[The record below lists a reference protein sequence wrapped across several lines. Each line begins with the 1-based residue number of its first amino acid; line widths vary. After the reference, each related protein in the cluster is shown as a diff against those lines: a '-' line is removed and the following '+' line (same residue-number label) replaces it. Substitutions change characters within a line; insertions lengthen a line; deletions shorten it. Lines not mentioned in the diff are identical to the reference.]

1 MSERKDKDLRNA
13 SVRGP
18 MEFTDL
24 IARIFKDCSLLL
36 LIGLCLFS
44 LMAVMGY
51 DTKDP
56 GWSHVAYQPV
66 VTNWTGLI
74 GALWADIGFSFIGL
88 CAWGVPFM
96 LLFPCVRLYQRKNVS
111 VLDSLPFV
119 MLRIVGGLVFIF
131 SACGLL
137 SLHLS
142 NKALNYPFTSGG
154 IIGQAFSDWMVSWFS
169 LYGSSFTLFFS
180 AAIGWTL
187 FMELSWKELSI
198 ALGGALLLCVESVV
212 NLFSG
217 HESTF
222 DKAPQNG
229 QETPNFSSTSQ
240 YHLTE
245 PSTASHSILANSEL
259 ERPVIPTDNSERPPS
274 VIDQSLN
281 AEKVDSQQYSSDA
294 ISFLDDQSPV
304 QSPADRLQSQAHS
317 SFMAKIASK
326 FSKKIKQP
334 RITPIDSDL
343 DDNLHSDNPALQ
355 SLTTATGDKE
365 YGEREAH
372 LEKPLPI
379 LTKVNLSV
387 SRRTQNISTPPEKCE
402 AQPAEP
408 VNQASTEA
416 GSSNHAVSVPA
427 GSDVNLN
434 SVDVAQNISE
444 ENQSTK
450 RQLKIVPLSET
461 HLSTLSEDSAFV
473 NQQQSNKL
481 ASVLELPDVG
491 LLDPPEL
498 QTEVGY
504 TQQQLE
510 DMSRL
515 LEVKLKDF
523 GVIIEVVE
531 VNPGPV
537 ITRFEIQ
544 PAPGVKSSKIVNL
557 AKDLARSLAV
567 MSVRVVEV
575 IPGKSV
581 MGIEIPNISRKMV
594 RLSEVLSAD
603 VYQSAA
609 SRLTLALGNDIAGN
623 PVVANLAKMPH
634 LLVAGTTGS
643 GKSVGV
649 NAMILSLLFKAGPEE
664 VRLMLVDPKMLE
676 LSIYEGIPHLLT
688 PVITDMKEAA
698 GGLRWCVAE
707 MERRYKLMSK
717 MGVRNL
723 DGFNEKVREAI
734 QAGTPLLDPIWNPQ
748 EHGESPGTQAPR
760 LETLPYIV
768 VVIDEFADMMM
779 IVGKKVEELI
789 ARIAQ
794 KARAA
799 GIHLILATQ
808 RPSVDVITGLIKANV
823 PTRIAFQVSSRID
836 SRTILDQGGSENLL
850 GNGDMLFLPAG
861 TSVPSRVHG
870 AFVSDDEVHRTVEA
884 WKKLGKPEFI
894 DIQMSEEGHSGST
907 GSLFEDDE
915 QDVLYDESVAFITS
929 TRKVSISSVQ
939 RKFKIGY
946 NRAARMVESMEAA
959 GVITT
964 AGSNGQREVIAPPPP
979 EF

>member
-1 MSERKDKDLRNA
+1 MSERRDKDLRNT
-13 SVRGP
+13 SVKGP
-18 MEFTDL
+18 LEFTDL
-24 IARIFKDCSLLL
+24 VARIFKDCSLLL

-44 LMAVMGY
+44 LMAIMGY

-66 VTNWTGLI
+66 VSNWTGLI

-119 MLRIVGGLVFIF
+119 MLRIVGALIFIF

-169 LYGSSFTLFFS
+169 LYGSSFTLLFS

-187 FMELSWKELSI
+187 FMEISWKELSI
-198 ALGGALLLCVESVV
+198 TFGGALLFCLDSIV
-212 NLFSG
+212 NLFSARKN
-217 HESTF
+217 TL
-222 DKAPQNG
+222 DKATQNS
-229 QETPNFSSTSQ
+229 QETPSFKSPSHYQMTESSPINN
-240 YHLTE
+240 L
-245 PSTASHSILANSEL
+245 PLANSG
-259 ERPVIPTDNSERPPS
+259 RAQPVMSTNNSESSQLVINQSPS
-274 VIDQSLN
+274 E
-281 AEKVDSQQYSSDA
+281 EKVGSQQYSSEPLSY
-294 ISFLDDQSPV
+294 IDDQPSV
-304 QSPADRLQSQAHS
+304 HSHTDVLQSQAHS
-317 SFMAKIASK
+317 SLMAKIASK
-326 FSKKIKQP
+326 FTKKIKQP
-334 RITPIDSDL
+334 RITPIDSSL
-343 DDNLHSDNPALQ
+343 DDSLPSDNSALQ
-355 SLTTATGDKE
+355 SLATETQDKQ
-365 YGEREAH
+365 YGEGKAH
-372 LEKPLPI
+372 LDRPLPI
-379 LTKVNLSV
+379 LTEVNLLV
-387 SRRTQNISTPPEKCE
+387 SRRTENISTPLEKSE
-402 AQPAEP
+402 AQPAES
-408 VNQASTEA
+408 VHQVSDDVGSFKNA
-416 GSSNHAVSVPA
+416 GSVQPD
-427 GSDVNLN
+427 SDVNLN
-434 SVDVAQNISE
+434 SVDVAQNVSVHS
-444 ENQSTK
+444 QSNK

-461 HLSTLSEDSAFV
+461 HLSTLSDDTAFIS
-473 NQQQSNKL
+473 QQQPNTL
-481 ASVLELPDVG
+481 TSVLELPDVS

-734 QAGTPLLDPIWNPQ
+734 LAGTPLLDPIWNPQ
-748 EHGESPGTQAPR
+748 EHGESPGAPAPR

-894 DIQMSEEGHSGST
+894 DIQMSEEGQSGNT
-907 GSLFEDDE
+907 GNLFEDDE